1 MTLDAKRVMDLAIAV
16 PALAL
21 SLPVQAATAV
31 AVRHYLGR
39 PVLFR
44 QVRPGLHGEPF
55 ELIKFRTMKE
65 LDAEA
70 GLVSDE
76 DRLTP
81 FGQFLR
87 STSLDEIPTL
97 WNVVRGDMSIV
108 GPRPLLMHYLPL
120 YTPEQARRHNV
131 RPGMTGLAQVSGR
144 NTLTW
149 EQRLRLDVEYV
160 DGRSARGDAK
170 ILKKT
175 IGSVLRREGI
185 SGAGVATMAEFTG
198 TQSEKNQ

>member
-1 MTLDAKRVMDLAIAV
+1 
-16 PALAL
+16 
-21 SLPVQAATAV
+21 
-31 AVRHYLGR
+31 
-39 PVLFR
+39 
-44 QVRPGLHGEPF
+44 
-55 ELIKFRTMKE
+55 
-65 LDAEA
+65 
-70 GLVSDE
+70 
-76 DRLTP
+76 
-81 FGQFLR
+81 
-87 STSLDEIPTL
+87 
-97 WNVVRGDMSIV
+97 
-108 GPRPLLMHYLPL
+108 MHYLPL